1 MDRSKNLRALMQDSE
16 FMPLDGHKSSRRKV
30 SFDPTVNLGHL
41 LTFIGFI
48 ATGTVGYFDL
58 RERIAINEQRV
69 IGMGT
74 EMKDER
80 ARTSEQLK
88 ELKADMREVRQGIN
102 DLLRREERHK

>member
-1 MDRSKNLRALMQDSE
+1 MQDSDA
-16 FMPLDGHKSSRRKV
+16 MPLDSLKPGRRKV

-41 LTFIGFI
+41 LTFVGFI
-48 ATGTVGYFDL
+48 ATGAIGYFDL

-69 IGMGT
+69 IGMST

-102 DLLRREERHK
+102 DLLRREERQK